1 MDAKELR
8 IYGKEEEEE
17 EEEAEEIE
25 ALGRSRPEKLFSRP
39 VSQRTVPPSPPP
51 LSTATTF
58 LLGASRFFS

>member
-1 MDAKELR
+1 MER
-8 IYGKEEEEE
+8 KEEEEAE
-17 EEEAEEIE
+17 EEIE